1 MLPNELIHLA
11 DTVVDSLESTQ
22 ALSEDS
28 IRRLHA
34 TFPDTLIL
42 AALDIIDRQNV
53 VKNVSP
59 WGHTNYEVSGSTA
72 TYTVHVNLSVTPLSS
87 YCNCPTFVYAVL
99 KSGSHAMCKHVLA
112 TRLAIKLNLCV
123 EGSHS
128 VDALAS
134 HPVLRHGGSR

>member
-1 MLPNELIHLA
+1 MRVLAHETHREPVQNEKGI
-11 DTVVDSLESTQ
+11 SWPSSGGGRSER
-22 ALSEDS
+22 LSVK
-28 IRRLHA
+28 L
-34 TFPDTLIL
+34 
-42 AALDIIDRQNV
+42 

-134 HPVLRHGGSR
+134 HAVLRHGGSR